1 MKTLARRW
9 VLDLGNSRLKCA
21 LLDAQGHRGE
31 ILAIGHEQD
40 DALPTLLRHIG
51 PVDGHDEAWLASVA
65 PAQQTA
71 ALVAALEAAGVRV
84 HRVHTLAELG
94 RLRIAYA
101 EPARLGV
108 DRFLALLAASE
119 RSDGPWLLVSAGSAL
134 TIDVLD
140 NEGRHLGGSIA
151 PMPQHMREALAARFP
166 QLDLAPGTASDFAS
180 DTADAIASGCEGA
193 ILGLVE
199 RSLHLAEQCLGMRPT
214 LLVGGGGAALL
225 ASIDHW
231 PREDLPAL
239 VIDGL
244 ASYVRGQAA

>member
-1 MKTLARRW
+1 M
-9 VLDLGNSRLKCA
+9 
-21 LLDAQGHRGE
+21 
-31 ILAIGHEQD
+31 
-40 DALPTLLRHIG
+40 
-51 PVDGHDEAWLASVA
+51 DGHDEAWLASVA

-71 ALVAALEAAGVRV
+71 ALVTALEAAGVRV
-84 HRVHTLAELG
+84 HLVRTQGELR

-101 EPARLGV
+101 EPSRLGV

-140 NEGRHLGGSIA
+140 TDGRHLGGSIA
-151 PMPQHMREALAARFP
+151 PMPQHMREALATRFS
-166 QLDLAPGTASDFAS
+166 QLDLAPGTPGDFAG

-199 RSLHLAEQCLGMRPT
+199 RSLRLAEQRLGARPT

-225 ASIDHW
+225 AGIEHW
-231 PREDLPAL
+231 PRHDLPAL
-239 VIDGL
+239 VIEGL
-244 ASYVRGQAA
+244 AIYVRGQAP